1 MQITIKTCYINDKNK
16 SGEPYIVKNGDN
28 KGQKFFVVA
37 LTTTE
42 NTKAYCNIYQD
53 HADWLELVQTWKS
66 GMVVDVLLTQDG
78 EYSRFEPISEATQAP
93 NSTPK
98 TENTN
103 VPTQTS
109 TAPQIAQISP
119 NTEAHELSLG
129 MLKILQSQNATIIK
143 LLVELKDIVSRE
155 TLEEQDEELVAFI
168 DEKFGVA
175 K

>member
-1 MQITIKTCYINDKNK
+1 MNDEILNKTITIEKYESVPVNDSLKIK
-16 SGEPYIVKNGDN
+16 
-28 KGQKFFVVA
+28 
-37 LTTTE
+37 LTT
-42 NTKAYCNIYQD
+42 N
-53 HADWLELVQTWKS
+53 
-66 GMVVDVLLTQDG
+66 DG
-78 EYSRFEPISEATQAP
+78 EYSFFKNKRDGNQTKAYSDFVSLGGLPATVEVGYKIQVNGQYENKTILNIKKATQAP

-109 TAPQIAQISP
+109 TAPQIAQIST